1 MKKILNSVD
10 TLITEMCQGMVS
22 AHPDLITFNSKYKII
37 ERKHLNK
44 DKVSLITG
52 GGSGHEPCHAGYVG
66 KGMLDAV
73 ACGEIFSSPS
83 VSQVYNAILDT
94 KSNKGTLLIIK
105 NYSGDCMNFKA
116 AAEMAA
122 EDDGIRVERVYIND
136 DVAVQNSTYTIGRRG
151 VAGTVFVHKIIGA
164 AAERGDSLDAVKA
177 VAEKV
182 IANVRSIGF
191 ASSSCTVPAKGSP
204 TLQLGDDEIEFG
216 VGIHGEPG
224 VARTTMLSADA
235 LAAKLLEHLFKDSSY
250 TSGEIAVLV
259 NGFGATPLQE
269 LYVLNNAVQKI
280 LRKNNIAVYK
290 TWVGN
295 YMTALDMAGASLT
308 LLKLDAE
315 LKTLLDSPAETP
327 GLKV

>member
-10 TLITEMCQGMVS
+10 TLVTEMCQGMVS
-22 AHPDLITFNSKYKII
+22 THPDLITFNSKYKII

-122 EDDGIRVERVYIND
+122 KMMASGLSGFISTMMWRCKTAPIPSAG
-136 DVAVQNSTYTIGRRG
+136 AVSPARFSFTRSPACRRKRRQFGCGQGRGR
-151 VAGTVFVHKIIGA
+151 
-164 AAERGDSLDAVKA
+164 EGD
-177 VAEKV
+177 
-182 IANVRSIGF
+182 RQ
-191 ASSSCTVPAKGSP
+191 C
-204 TLQLGDDEIEFG
+204 
-216 VGIHGEPG
+216 
-224 VARTTMLSADA
+224 
-235 LAAKLLEHLFKDSSY
+235 
-250 TSGEIAVLV
+250 
-259 NGFGATPLQE
+259 
-269 LYVLNNAVQKI
+269 
-280 LRKNNIAVYK
+280 
-290 TWVGN
+290 
-295 YMTALDMAGASLT
+295 ALDWFCL
-308 LLKLDAE
+308 
-315 LKTLLDSPAETP
+315 
-327 GLKV
+327 

>member
-10 TLITEMCQGMVS
+10 ALVSEMCEGMVS
-22 AHPDLITFNSKYKII
+22 AHPDQLAFNSKYKII
-37 ERKHLNK
+37 ARKRLNR

-73 ACGEIFSSPS
+73 VCGEIFSSPS
-83 VSQVYNAILDT
+83 IAQIYNAILDT
-94 KSNKGTLLIIK
+94 KSTKGTLLIIK
-105 NYSGDCMNFKA
+105 NYSGDCMNFQA
-116 AAEMAA
+116 AAEMAT
-122 EDDGIRVERVYIND
+122 EDDGIRVARVYIND

-151 VAGTVFVHKIIGA
+151 VAGTVFVHKLTGA
-164 AAERGDSLDAVKA
+164 AAERGDDLDAVKK

-191 ASSSCTVPAKGSP
+191 ASTSCTVPAKGSP
-204 TLQLGDDEIEFG
+204 TLTLGDDEIEFG

-224 VARTTMLSADA
+224 VARTKMLSAND
-235 LAAKLLEHLFKDSSY
+235 LAAKMLDVLFKDSAYAS
-250 TSGEIAVLV
+250 SEIAVLV

-280 LRKNNIAVYK
+280 LRQNNIAVYK
-290 TWVGN
+290 TLVGN

-315 LKTLLDSPAETP
+315 LKTLLDSPADTP
-327 GLKV
+327 GYKA